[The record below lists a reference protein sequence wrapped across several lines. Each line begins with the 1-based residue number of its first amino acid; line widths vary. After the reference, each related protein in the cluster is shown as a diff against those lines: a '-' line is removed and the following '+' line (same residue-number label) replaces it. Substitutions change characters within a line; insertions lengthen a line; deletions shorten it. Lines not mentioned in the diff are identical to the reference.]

1 MSATNNAPSVAEVKI
16 RSGCHRG
23 VTDTKLVT
31 YEIRGRIG
39 SGGLCGLQNRWE
51 APSAALVGS
60 IPTRSRQFSK
70 MYIG

>member
-1 MSATNNAPSVAEVKI
+1 MSATKNAPNEFPRLI
-16 RSGCHRG
+16 PSGYHRG
-23 VTDTKLVT
+23 VTNATLLT

-51 APSAALVGS
+51 APLAALVGS

-70 MYIG
+70 MCIG